1 MSENTNFMNFENL
14 NKLIEEHRKET
25 IPYKNYEFDNTSYT
39 LLLININNLLKENQK
54 SKDQQKEFI
63 KYLEDESKE
72 IYRDGGLRQ
81 NIFKQALQK
90 YKEITGILDGKEN

>member
-1 MSENTNFMNFENL
+1 MPPADCIKINDL
-14 NKLIEEHRKET
+14 ILKL
-25 IPYKNYEFDNTSYT
+25 S
-39 LLLININNLLKENQK
+39 KENQK

-63 KYLEDESKE
+63 KYLEKESNE

-81 NIFKQALQK
+81 DFFKQVLQK